1 MVTFRDKIKYF
12 FYFLILVGLIIWMI
26 LEVRSGFKD
35 VSSELR
41 NNSKK
46 QDHIITILEDNP
58 SFIWKK

>member
-12 FYFLILVGLIIWMI
+12 FYFLVLVGLIIWMI
-26 LEVRSGFKD
+26 FEVRSGFRD

-41 NNSKK
+41 NNSQK
-46 QDHIITILEDNP
+46 QDDIITILEDNP